1 MSYRLSYATVRESK
15 GQAIHA
21 VRVHGEILELDE
33 IDDLA
38 MRLRERLAS
47 RGELNADVVVVQGE
61 GKTSLRLLGCLI
73 RRDGSAPRCSTRQY
87 AGVRS
92 TSTELASSPGEPP
105 HHRLNRRTPSP
116 PVRQSLSIAKP
127 SRPQRGLVTDRRS

>member
-47 RGELNADVVVVQGE
+47 RGELDADVVVVQGE
-61 GKTSLRLLGCLI
+61 GKTSLRLFGLPYSTGRVRAAMFNAAI
-73 RRDGSAPRCSTRQY
+73 RWSAID
-87 AGVRS
+87 
-92 TSTELASSPGEPP
+92 L
-105 HHRLNRRTPSP
+105 
-116 PVRQSLSIAKP
+116 
-127 SRPQRGLVTDRRS
+127 D